1 MNLTRIRTILFAIT
15 GLLVATAGNGQTWEI
30 GYQSMTFVD
39 SSRGNRQIEAE
50 LFYPTDVTG
59 VGVPLGSPIDKKYP
73 IIIFGHD
80 QETAWNNYAYV
91 WNKFAT
97 QGFIVIVPKTEMGP
111 TVDVIELAKDLA
123 FIASEFNIMK
133 NLPGSFFYQRLNG
146 KSCFMGHGVGGSAA
160 TFAVQYY
167 PAVTTMV
174 SLAATETVPSAINAA
189 SLVAVPSV
197 VISGDNDCIAP
208 AATNQL
214 PMFNNIDSQC
224 KTFVNIYG
232 ATHCN
237 FSQNAINCTVG
248 CPPGIHSWQ
257 YVGGGSSYLVISF
270 LRYYMKSNAPALA
283 KFEWKLFTKQNSW
296 SYIFDCNVSTPRLS
310 MEENEM
316 ENTTNMSVYPNPVKS
331 GDNLNLVIG
340 SEESSSG
347 NLVISDLMGK
357 VVLQKEFS
365 LEDEA
370 RSLSIPT
377 TQFSNG
383 YYIVSVISSEG
394 RISKPLI
401 IY

>member
-1 MNLTRIRTILFAIT
+1 MNLTKIRTILFAIT
-15 GLLVATAGNGQTWEI
+15 GMLVASSGNGQTWEI
-30 GYQSMTFVD
+30 GYQSVTFVD

-73 IIIFGHD
+73 VIVFGHD
-80 QETAWNNYAYV
+80 QETAWNNYSYV

-97 QGFIVIVPKTEMGP
+97 QGFIVVVPKTEMGP

-123 FIASEFNIMK
+123 FIASEFNVMR

-167 PAVTTMV
+167 PAVTTLV

-189 SLVAVPSV
+189 TLVTVPSV

-208 AATNQL
+208 AATHQM

-237 FSQNAINCTVG
+237 FSQDAIICTIG

-283 KFEWKLFTKQNSW
+283 KFEWKLFTKQNAW
-296 SYIFDCNVSTPRLS
+296 SYIFDCNLSTPRLS

-316 ENTTNMSVYPNPVKS
+316 ENTTKMSVYPNPVNS
-331 GDNLNLVIG
+331 GIDLNLVVG

-347 NLVISDLMGK
+347 SLIISDLMGK
-357 VVLQKEFS
+357 VVLHKEFS
-365 LEDEA
+365 LEDED

-377 TQFSNG
+377 AQFSNG
-383 YYIVSVISSEG
+383 YYIVSVISREG

-401 IY
+401 IN